1 MTSKDH
7 AMNCYTVSFRSTC
20 LFIVLAFA
28 MLALTSSALASWIY
42 TPGAGTQ
49 NNCPY
54 SGIIS
59 DGNWQIRVYQPDASS
74 DDFWLGC
81 GGNGTGA
88 RVDGSGAL
96 DLSTL
101 LADTTAAGTPVRA
114 VNVAPYFFKNVGT
127 SVTSLVLPSTVTNIG
142 NVAFENCKLTSA
154 NLSNTQI
161 RTIQGFAFARNQ
173 SLAEVWLPETLEY
186 IGKCAFRT
194 MPDKVTFHFA
204 GDVPKLAPPT
214 DPNAG
219 SSYSVYV
226 NHSEYQNIY
235 QGGADKQWAFCV
247 NAQKYPNWTRIAK
260 ANYYDSENPF
270 PSGEANWPPQSA
282 RNITGYTAPF
292 GNTWFSRTSDTSS
305 NGRSYLIQEGT
316 WSGAQVARPFL
327 GDAAVEAHRND
338 ITITIPVYPGSS
350 GSAELV
356 FTFGDQILQRTVTAN
371 GDQTFA
377 FSDLPDS
384 TAYAWSI
391 SVSAANGTDSA
402 SGSVATL
409 TPDIV
414 IGNPTYEQT
423 KDGLAAT
430 ISVTVTSLLSESG
443 TVRFDLNGSTVE
455 TRPVTEVGTLE
466 FTITGLV
473 LGTEYMCTFT
483 ADAGTDEDVKSI
495 SFVAERYKWTYVEGA
510 GSNNGKP
517 YTGTITDKNWTLR
530 VYRPDDFADAF
541 WLGCGGTGAGAVV
554 AGSGE
559 LDLTQVLDDTTGDGT
574 PVRLVRIANLA
585 LKRTG
590 SLTSFVLPNTV
601 TNIGNVAFETC
612 QGLVS
617 ADLSPAP
624 LKSIGGCAFA
634 WCNQLLSVRFPKT
647 LNLVG
652 ACAFTVIH
660 DKCVF
665 HFAGP
670 PPELVDN
677 SGDKTGTEYAAYL
690 NTNVGE
696 YRNFSR
702 GADNAQLAFCVDNRV
717 FPGWNA
723 LSDTTWYTDENP
735 FPSGEVNWIPES
747 VRYTVNDDYK
757 APLGTTKFGRTNDA
771 STNGRTYL
779 IFEKHGK
786 LGFFLFVR

>member
-1 MTSKDH
+1 MMKYK
-7 AMNCYTVSFRSTC
+7 YT
-20 LFIVLAFA
+20 FA
-28 MLALTSSALASWIY
+28 VFAVLALTSSALASWTY

-88 RVDGSGAL
+88 RVAGSGAL

-101 LADTTAAGTPVRA
+101 LSDTTAAGTPVRA
-114 VNVAPYFFKNVGT
+114 VNVAPYFFKGVGNN
-127 SVTSLVLPSTVTNIG
+127 VTSLVLPSTVTNIG

-154 NLSNTQI
+154 DLRNTQI
-161 RTIQGFAFARNQ
+161 RTVQGFAFAWNQ
-173 SLAEVWLPETLEY
+173 SLAEVWLPETLEFV
-186 IGKCAFRT
+186 GKCAFRT
-194 MPDKVTFHFA
+194 MPDKVTLHFA

-214 DPNAG
+214 DPNTG
-219 SSYSVYV
+219 SGNSAYV
-226 NHSEYQNIY
+226 SQTEYQNIY
-235 QGGADKQWAFCV
+235 NGNTGRQWAFCV
-247 NAQKYPNWTRIAK
+247 NAEKYPNWTHIGK
-260 ANYYDSENPF
+260 AIYYDENNPF
-270 PSGEANWPPQSA
+270 PSGEATWPPQSA
-282 RNITGYTAPF
+282 RSIAGYTAPF
-292 GNTWFSRTSDTSS
+292 GNTWFSRTSDTSA

-327 GDAAVEAHRND
+327 GDAAVEARRND

-350 GSAELV
+350 GSAEV
-356 FTFGDQILQRTVTAN
+356 AFTFGDQILQRTVTEN
-371 GDQTFA
+371 GVQTFA

-384 TAYAWSI
+384 TVYAWSI
-391 SVSAANGTDSA
+391 SVTAANGEDSA

-430 ISVTVTSLLSESG
+430 ISVPVTSLLSESG
-443 TVRFDLNGSTVE
+443 TVKFDLNGSTVE
-455 TRPVTEVGTLE
+455 TRPVTEPGTLE

-473 LGTEYMCTFT
+473 LGTEYVCTFT
-483 ADAGTDEDVKSI
+483 ADAGTDEDVKSV
-495 SFVAERYKWTYVEGA
+495 SFVAERYKWTYTEGA
-510 GSNNGKP
+510 GNNGGKP

-530 VYRPDDFADAF
+530 VYRPDDSADAF

-574 PVRLVRIANLA
+574 PVRLVEIAKSA
-585 LKRTG
+585 FKG
-590 SLTSFVLPNTV
+590 QSGLTSFIAPETV
-601 TNIGNVAFETC
+601 TNVANVAFENT
-612 QGLVS
+612 GVVS
-617 ADLSPAP
+617 ADFSQS
-624 LKSIGGCAFA
+624 KVQSFGGCAFA
-634 WCNQLLSVRFPKT
+634 WCQSLLAVRFPKT
-647 LNLVG
+647 LKKVG
-652 ACAFTVIH
+652 SCAFTVIH

-677 SGDKTGTEYAAYL
+677 AGDRSGTSYSAYL
-690 NTNVGE
+690 NSNAGE

-702 GADNAQLAFCVDNRV
+702 GADNAQLAFCVDNKM
-717 FPGWNA
+717 FPAWDA
-723 LSDTTWYTDENP
+723 LSDTSWYTDENP
-735 FPSGEVNWIPES
+735 FPSGEVNWIPED
-747 VRYTVNDDYK
+747 VRYTVNEEYK
-757 APLGTTKFGRTNDA
+757 APLGTTKFGRTNDT

-779 IFEKHGK
+779 IYEKHGDPGLILVIK
-786 LGFFLFVR
+786 

>member
-1 MTSKDH
+1 MRAIIADIRKSSR
-7 AMNCYTVSFRSTC
+7 AANYLIAAF
-20 LFIVLAFA
+20 LVLA
-28 MLALTSSALASWIY
+28 LATSALASWTY
-42 TPGAGTQ
+42 TPGAGKQ

-81 GGNGTGA
+81 GGAGTGA

-114 VNVAPYFFKNVGT
+114 VNVAPYFFKDVGT

-161 RTIQGFAFARNQ
+161 RTIQGFAFAWNQ

-194 MPDKVTFHFA
+194 MPDKVTLHFA

-219 SSYSVYV
+219 SSYSAYV

-235 QGGADKQWAFCV
+235 QGGTGKQWAFCV

-350 GSAELV
+350 GSAGLV

-391 SVSAANGTDSA
+391 SVTAANGTDSA

-430 ISVTVTSLLSESG
+430 ISVPVTSLLSESG

-473 LGTEYMCTFT
+473 LGTEYVCTFT
-483 ADAGTDEDVKSI
+483 ADAGTDEDVKSV
-495 SFVAERYKWTYVEGA
+495 SFVAERYKWTYVEGD

-530 VYRPDDFADAF
+530 VYKADAADGF

-574 PVRLVRIANLA
+574 PVRLVRVARYAFQNA
-585 LKRTG
+585 PVD
-590 SLTSFVLPNTV
+590 SLVLPNTC
-601 TNIGNVAFETC
+601 TNIGQMAFENA
-612 QGLVS
+612 GVKDV
-617 ADLSPAP
+617 DLSMSIV
-624 LKSIGGCAFA
+624 KSIEAFAFA
-634 WCNQLLSVRFPKT
+634 WDPGLTNAVLPKT
-647 LNLVG
+647 LQFIG
-652 ACAFTVIH
+652 GFAFRNCGE
-660 DKCVF
+660 KAVF
-665 HFAGP
+665 HFAGR
-670 PPELVDN
+670 PPELELLAQNPGTQYGPYVKFGTYQN
-677 SGDKTGTEYAAYL
+677 IWRSGDNKQCAL
-690 NTNVGE
+690 
-696 YRNFSR
+696 
-702 GADNAQLAFCVDNRV
+702 CVDNKLY
-717 FPGWNA
+717 PEWND
-723 LSDTTWYTDENP
+723 LGEPWTTTYYQNGTADA
-735 FPSGEVNWIPES
+735 FPSNEASWIPEP
-747 VRYTVNDDYK
+747 VRYTVNPNYK
-757 APLGTTKFGRTNDA
+757 EPFGTTNYGRSSDA
-771 STNGRTYL
+771 STNGRSYL
-779 IFEKHGK
+779 IYEKHGD